1 MTALTRPQRGKPAIL
16 AARGEGT
23 TDGHTASNRRYR
35 EEAGGFTLIELLV
48 VIGTIGILAALLLS
62 TLAQAKGRAHTVSC
76 LNNLH
81 QLQLAWLTYALD
93 NGDRLAPNA
102 EGVDAGR
109 STNRP
114 MVWVA
119 GVMSFE
125 TMPTLA
131 AWYSD
136 STNTALLMESGPGRL
151 GRYAG
156 GPGIY
161 HCPADRS
168 YIVLGTER
176 YTRVRS
182 YAMNEFM
189 NPDVIALD
197 PRGQE
202 VYRRMG
208 DFRHL
213 RPSDAIVFGDV
224 HEASIYGA
232 KFRMPSR
239 PTGWETVPTGRHQRS
254 GIFSFADGHVSVKKW
269 LDSRSIFPTAR
280 ATTLIGIG
288 QTNNR
293 DIQWLFDHAT
303 AYW

>member
-1 MTALTRPQRGKPAIL
+1 MTAMIGPQGGDPSIL
-16 AARGEGT
+16 APRREGAT
-23 TDGHTASNRRYR
+23 NGDTASDRRR
-35 EEAGGFTLIELLV
+35 RDEADGFTLIELLV
-48 VIGTIGILAALLLS
+48 VVGIIGILAALLLS

-81 QLQLAWLTYALD
+81 QLQLAWVTYALD
-93 NGDRLAPNA
+93 NGDRLPPNA

-109 STNRP
+109 STNQP

-136 STNTALLMESGPGRL
+136 STNAALLVEPGPGRL
-151 GRYAG
+151 GPYTG

-168 YIVLGTER
+168 YIVLGKER
-176 YTRVRS
+176 YIRVRS

-213 RPSDAIVFGDV
+213 RPSNAIVFGDV

-239 PTGWETVPTGRHQRS
+239 PTAWETVPTGRHQRG

-280 ATTLIGIG
+280 VTSLIGIG
-288 QTNNR
+288 QPNNR
-293 DIQWLFDHAT
+293 DIQWLFEHAT